1 MMNSKKVIPQGRDNC
16 FSDYFGDLYL
26 KQFDFKAH
34 DLVDNKHLKFNAMI
48 RYVDDITL
56 FFDIN
61 KNLDISEH
69 YKILSY
75 ITQKI
80 SNYFLCEL
88 DLKINPLK
96 SEMFYFSNQDQ
107 VDEYLNKQSKKV
119 SSKNDIVQD
128 KNDIKIM
135 FSEFIS
141 TLNIHLK
148 IALDW
153 K

>member
-1 MMNSKKVIPQGRDNC
+1 
-16 FSDYFGDLYL
+16 
-26 KQFDFKAH
+26 
-34 DLVDNKHLKFNAMI
+34 
-48 RYVDDITL
+48 
-56 FFDIN
+56 
-61 KNLDISEH
+61 
-69 YKILSY
+69 
-75 ITQKI
+75 
-80 SNYFLCEL
+80 
-88 DLKINPLK
+88 
-96 SEMFYFSNQDQ
+96 MFYFSNQDQ